1 MSRFHTTLTFVSART
16 VLSHVKARGNTMR
29 KLSLELEELFGA
41 NPDGIGLGEL
51 MDTLSHRGYGF
62 LLVVLSLP
70 AALPIPAAGYAS
82 PFALVIIVLA
92 FQMMLG
98 RSSPSLPQR
107 VLGRKI
113 SARMVPFIQ
122 GKGIPLLRRIER
134 FSKPRLESLIKRRLL
149 TFLVGLTIILAALVM
164 LVPFPGTNTIPAFG
178 ILVIGFGLINN
189 DGLLALCGSLLGLTG
204 AAAVIT
210 LLIVGGSALHLW

>member
-1 MSRFHTTLTFVSART
+1 
-16 VLSHVKARGNTMR
+16 MR

-62 LLVVLSLP
+62 LLVVLALP

-82 PFALVIIVLA
+82 PFALVIIAIAV
-92 FQMMLG
+92 QVMLG

-107 VLGRKI
+107 VRGRRI
-113 SARMVPFIQ
+113 GARMVPFIQ
-122 GKGIPLLRRIER
+122 ERGIPLLRRIEK
-134 FSKPRLESLIKRRLL
+134 FSKPRLESLIKIRLL
-149 TFLVGLTIILAALVM
+149 TFLVGLGIILSALVM

-189 DGLLALCGSLLGLTG
+189 DGLIALCGSLLGLAG
-204 AAAVIT
+204 AAAVT
-210 LLIVGGSALHLW
+210 ALLVVGGSALHLW

>member
-1 MSRFHTTLTFVSART
+1 
-16 VLSHVKARGNTMR
+16 MR

-70 AALPIPAAGYAS
+70 AALPVPAAGYAS
-82 PFALVIIVLA
+82 PFALVIIALA
-92 FQMMLG
+92 FQVMLG

-107 VLGRKI
+107 VRGRKI
-113 SARMVPFIQ
+113 SAKMVLFIQ
-122 GKGIPLLRRIER
+122 KKGIPFLRRLER
-134 FSKPRLESLIKRRLL
+134 FSKPRFEGLSKGRLL
-149 TFLVGLTIILAALVM
+149 TFLVGLAIILIALVM
-164 LVPFPGTNTIPAFG
+164 LIPFPGTNTIPALG
-178 ILVIGFGLINN
+178 ILIIGFGLANN
-189 DGLLALCGSLLGLTG
+189 DGLLALGGSLLGLTG
-204 AAAVIT
+204 AAAVII